1 MSNEYTKGSLHLT
14 CICALFDFIPPA
26 VAAGATATE
35 APRNNQFP
43 RPHDTTSTRISKPG
57 QNTAEKRSLNFSYM
71 FLITEPNAT

>member
-26 VAAGATATE
+26 VTAGATSTAE
-35 APRNNQFP
+35 PRNNQFP
-43 RPHDTTSTRISKPG
+43 RPHDTTSISKPG

-71 FLITEPNAT
+71 YLITEPNAT